1 MGVLI
6 YVIEPLR
13 LREKYHRPYKISKP
27 YHPQSN
33 GQAELV
39 NREIKKILEKIVNST
54 RIDQSL

>member
-54 RIDQSL
+54 RID